1 MTKNGVLVDEY
12 FQLKKKQDELN
23 ARVEELRKQLLDA
36 LSKTKTGRIS
46 GMLATAL
53 LLESKR
59 TSIDRD
65 TLKAE
70 LIRAVGEAKADK
82 IIAASTKT
90 TQYPTIR
97 LQEAN
102 VGGK

>member
-46 GMLATAL
+46 GILATAL

-97 LQEAN
+97 LQEAR